1 MRMVNYLAGTTVLV
15 GIDFSEHSERA
26 LQRAVALA
34 EANGAQIE
42 LVHVFEWPD
51 ELAPTAGEAPLRT
64 DRANSGLWN
73 AAMTLAQASRSRL
86 GRLCSTIVG
95 DRATAGIRVVLDE
108 PARGLLQAAQQ
119 VSAPLIVLGAH
130 GRGSL
135 PRHLVGATAQQ
146 VCANSQ
152 VPVLLVPGPA
162 PTRVVDVELPVTPGH
177 SLVCS
182 CSRCGSAQ
190 RSRSPL
196 DLCSSCGSPPDI
208 WVSVAQ
214 PQTLLA

>member
-1 MRMVNYLAGTTVLV
+1 MVNYLAGTTVLV

-51 ELAPTAGEAPLRT
+51 ELAPTAGKAPLRT

-95 DRATAGIRVVLDE
+95 DRATAGIRVVLDA
-108 PARGLLQAAQQ
+108 PARGTSTGGAA
-119 VSAPLIVLGAH
+119 G
-130 GRGSL
+130 
-135 PRHLVGATAQQ
+135 VGATDRAR
-146 VCANSQ
+146 CAWARQSPSASGRRHGAAGLCEQ
-152 VPVLLVPGPA
+152 SGA
-162 PTRVVDVELPVTPGH
+162 STPG
-177 SLVCS
+177 S
-182 CSRCGSAQ
+182 GAGADW
-190 RSRSPL
+190 RS
-196 DLCSSCGSPPDI
+196 
-208 WVSVAQ
+208 
-214 PQTLLA
+214 